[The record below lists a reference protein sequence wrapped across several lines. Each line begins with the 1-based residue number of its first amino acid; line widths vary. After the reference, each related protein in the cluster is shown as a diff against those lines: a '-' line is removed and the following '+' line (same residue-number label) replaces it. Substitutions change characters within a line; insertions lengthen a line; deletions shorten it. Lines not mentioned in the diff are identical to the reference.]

1 MASHHRGVG
10 RARSSAL
17 HRRLWQ
23 ALLAAVVL
31 HLLAILVYAAA
42 KRHNLLLPMVTGRKR
57 LPDDVASPRMAGL
70 GRALAA
76 MLCAAAAAAALASL
90 I

>member
-1 MASHHRGVG
+1 
-10 RARSSAL
+10 
-17 HRRLWQ
+17 
-23 ALLAAVVL
+23 LAAVVL

-42 KRHNLLLPMVTGRKR
+42 NRHNLLLPMVTGRKR
-57 LPDDVASPRMAGL
+57 LPNDVPSPRMAGL